1 MTVTASEV
9 KAKGVS
15 IFDKLLDGFSEV
27 VINVRGKDKYCV
39 IPFEEYEDFRAF
51 KLEKARNEVMQDIKK
66 KGQYHTSLEKHFSAI
81 EQAIEND

>member
-39 IPFEEYEDFRAF
+39 IPFDEYEEFRAF
-51 KLEKARNEVMQDIKK
+51 KLEKARNEVMQDIE
-66 KGQYHTSLEKHFSAI
+66 KGQYHASLEKHFNAI
-81 EQAIEND
+81 EKAIEND

>member
-51 KLEKARNEVMQDIKK
+51 KLEKARNEVMQDIE

>member
-39 IPFEEYEDFRAF
+39 IPFDEYEEFRAF
-51 KLEKARNEVMQDIKK
+51 KLEKARNEVMQDIE
-66 KGQYHTSLEKHFSAI
+66 KGKYHTNLDKHFKAI
-81 EQAIEND
+81 EEATEND